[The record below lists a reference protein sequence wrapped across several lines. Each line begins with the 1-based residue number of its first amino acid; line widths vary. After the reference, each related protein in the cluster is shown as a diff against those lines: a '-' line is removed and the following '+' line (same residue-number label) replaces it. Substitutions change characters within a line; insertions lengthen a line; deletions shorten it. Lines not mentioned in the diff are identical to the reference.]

1 MAFVCYRVTSFTA
14 VNLQRLPLLLIV
26 LHLTGHFLH
35 SFFQPV
41 VTKINS
47 LFRPKWLE
55 NDSADMCCE
64 GLPFQFPVLPF
75 LSLSQNLDIL
85 LQVFDALLSFSFFS
99 RKFTQLRGQTFLT
112 VFRILSVA
120 WREKRIH
127 LFINFQ

>member
-1 MAFVCYRVTSFTA
+1 
-14 VNLQRLPLLLIV
+14 
-26 LHLTGHFLH
+26 
-35 SFFQPV
+35 
-41 VTKINS
+41 
-47 LFRPKWLE
+47 
-55 NDSADMCCE
+55 MCCE
-64 GLPFQFPVLPF
+64 GLPFQFPVLLF